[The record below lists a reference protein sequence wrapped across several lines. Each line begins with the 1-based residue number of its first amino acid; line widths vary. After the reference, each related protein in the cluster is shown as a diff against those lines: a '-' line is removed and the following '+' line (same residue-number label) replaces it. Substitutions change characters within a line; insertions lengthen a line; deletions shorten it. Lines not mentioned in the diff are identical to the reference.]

1 MEIILQEMLERLS
14 TMHRSLEKAITGL
27 PNEALDWLPGPE
39 MNSLGVLM
47 AHTLGAT
54 RFWIGDV
61 AGGDPSGRVREAEF
75 MTTGV
80 SAAELIAHSHEALAH
95 SQSIL
100 SHLSL
105 ADLDAICKVPGSERE
120 VTGAW
125 AVLHALDHM
134 ALHVGH
140 MEITR
145 QLWDAHQAGRRE

>member
-14 TMHRSLEKAITGL
+14 AMHRSLEKAIAGL
-27 PNEALDWLPGPE
+27 PDGALDWSPGLE

-75 MTTGV
+75 MTAGV
-80 SAAELIAHSHEALAH
+80 SAAELIAHSHEALTH
-95 SQSIL
+95 SQSVL
-100 SHLSL
+100 SRLLL
-105 ADLDAICKVPGSERE
+105 ADLNAIRKVPGSDRE

-125 AVLHALDHM
+125 AILHALDHM

-145 QLWDAHQAGRRE
+145 QLWDAYQAGQGE